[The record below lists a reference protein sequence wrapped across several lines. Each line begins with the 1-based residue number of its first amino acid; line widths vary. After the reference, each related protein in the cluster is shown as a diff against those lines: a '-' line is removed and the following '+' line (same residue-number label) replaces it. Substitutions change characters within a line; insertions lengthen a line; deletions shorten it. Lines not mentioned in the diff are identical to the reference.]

1 MPLSREASPRDAQL
15 EEVFA
20 SAARILARGGELDA
34 RMQSLA
40 GQVGALTGAAVAV
53 VYLLDAASRALVPVA
68 WDGLSDAEALLLTGS
83 AGPMGAGASPAGQE
97 RATPTP
103 APFDGPVRAA
113 SGEHDPALRVVHE
126 RRPEL
131 VTGDSGE
138 GLAAIRP
145 GLTAA
150 YAPLVA
156 EDGAGG
162 LEVEGVLAAG
172 VSSTSTDASRLLI
185 LVEAMADLCAAA
197 VRQSRLERALAERA
211 DWVERVAQTDALT
224 GLANRRTFDRVLEL
238 ELARAARQGT
248 PLSVAVF
255 DVDGLDGIAR
265 AHGMPAA
272 DDVLRRVASTIADTV
287 RLVDT
292 VARYGGDEFALVAP
306 GAAGRTV
313 AQRVLDEVRRLDP
326 LAGSERIS
334 LSAGVA
340 RFPEDGATTQ
350 ELLAAAGAA
359 LSEAKQQG
367 RGALA
372 GPGAGSN
379 PRVRR

>member
-1 MPLSREASPRDAQL
+1 VL
-15 EEVFA
+15 
-20 SAARILARGGELDA
+20 
-34 RMQSLA
+34 
-40 GQVGALTGAAVAV
+40 
-53 VYLLDAASRALVPVA
+53 YLLDAASRALVPVA
-68 WDGLSDAEALLLTGS
+68 WHGLNREEIARLTGGSSAQGSERGS
-83 AGPMGAGASPAGQE
+83 AG
-97 RATPTP
+97 
-103 APFDGPVRAA
+103 APLDGPVMAA
-113 SGEHDPALRVVHE
+113 LEDGHPAIRVLHE
-126 RRPEL
+126 RRVE
-131 VTGDSGE
+131 VVGGDTNA

-145 GLTAA
+145 GLAAA
-150 YAPLVA
+150 YAPLVV
-156 EDGAGG
+156 EDGTGG

-172 VSSTSTDASRLLI
+172 IDAPQGDAAVLPLL
-185 LVEAMADLCAAA
+185 EAIADLCAVT
-197 VRQSRLERALAERA
+197 VRQSRLERALAERS

-255 DVDGLDGIAR
+255 DIDGLDEFAR
-265 AHGMPAA
+265 AHGTANA

-313 AQRVLDEVRRLDP
+313 AERVLDEVRQLEP
-326 LAGSERIS
+326 VAGANRAT

-340 RFPEDGATTQ
+340 RFPEDGATAQ
-350 ELLAAAGAA
+350 ELLAAADAA
-359 LSEAKQQG
+359 LREAKSVG

-372 GPGAGSN
+372 GPGAGGDA
-379 PRVRR
+379 RVRS

>member
-1 MPLSREASPRDAQL
+1 VQL
-15 EEVFA
+15 
-20 SAARILARGGELDA
+20 
-34 RMQSLA
+34 
-40 GQVGALTGAAVAV
+40 GQLTGAAVTV

-68 WDGLSDAEALLLTGS
+68 WHGLSDPETAQLTGS
-83 AGPMGAGASPAGQE
+83 AAAPGQE
-97 RATPTP
+97 P
-103 APFDGPVRAA
+103 AMEPAKSAIGAVDGPVMSA
-113 SGEHDPALRVVHE
+113 SGDRDPALRVLHE

-131 VTGDSGE
+131 VAGGSAA
-138 GLAAIRP
+138 GLGAIRP
-145 GLTAA
+145 GLTVG

-162 LEVEGVLAAG
+162 LEVEGVIAAG
-172 VSSTSTDASRLLI
+172 MSSPSADAGRMLT

-255 DVDGLDGIAR
+255 DVDGLDGITR
-265 AHGMPAA
+265 ADGMATA

-313 AQRVLDEVRRLDP
+313 AQRVLDEVSRLDLP
-326 LAGSERIS
+326 AVSGRVS

-340 RFPEDGATTQ
+340 RFPDDGATTQ
-350 ELLAAAGAA
+350 ELLAAADAA
-359 LSEAKQQG
+359 LREAKGQG
-367 RGALA
+367 RGAVA
-372 GPGAGSN
+372 GPGTATG
-379 PRVRR
+379 PRVRQ

>member
-1 MPLSREASPRDAQL
+1 
-15 EEVFA
+15 
-20 SAARILARGGELDA
+20 
-34 RMQSLA
+34 
-40 GQVGALTGAAVAV
+40 
-53 VYLLDAASRALVPVA
+53 
-68 WDGLSDAEALLLTGS
+68 
-83 AGPMGAGASPAGQE
+83 
-97 RATPTP
+97 
-103 APFDGPVRAA
+103 
-113 SGEHDPALRVVHE
+113 
-126 RRPEL
+126 
-131 VTGDSGE
+131 
-138 GLAAIRP
+138 
-145 GLTAA
+145 
-150 YAPLVA
+150 
-156 EDGAGG
+156 
-162 LEVEGVLAAG
+162 VLAAG
-172 VSSTSTDASRLLI
+172 VSSASTDASRLLI

-350 ELLAAAGAA
+350 ELLAAADAA
-359 LSEAKQQG
+359 LREAKQQG

-372 GPGAGSN
+372 GPGAGSDA
-379 PRVRR
+379 RVRR